1 VDVYEITEDDDHV
14 YIVMEHCANGNL
26 HEHLVANGAVTQEQ
40 ARLWIGQVG
49 FYLLGLENSRSG

>member
-1 VDVYEITEDDDHV
+1 V

-40 ARLWIGQVG
+40 ARLWIGQVS
-49 FYLLGLENSRSG
+49 FYLFCPDSRLPVRSTRSLYT